1 MKIEICSDSL
11 ESILIANKVGADS
24 IELCSCMTVGGVT
37 PSSALIKKA
46 VEISKIPIHCLIRPR
61 EGHFVYN
68 DYEFNT
74 IINDI
79 KDAKENGVKGIVIGV
94 LTEDFKINIT
104 QLDKIIKVSKGLKIT
119 FHRAFDSIVDSK
131 KAIDLLSKIGVNR
144 ILSSGKANKAV
155 NGIKNLIDWKNYDS
169 KILIQPGGG
178 IDKSSALLFKNEG
191 FESIHLSGTLEE
203 KWNRPIPKST
213 DNTFIKQTV
222 RRPSFKKMED
232 IIVIAKN

>member
-11 ESILIANKVGADS
+11 ESILTANKVGANS

>member
-11 ESILIANKVGADS
+11 ESVIMANKVGANS
-24 IELCSCMTVGGVT
+24 IELCSCMTLGGVT

-46 VEISKIPIHCLIRPR
+46 VEISEIPIHCLIRPR

-79 KDAKENGVKGIVIGV
+79 KDAKKNGVKGVVIGV
-94 LTEDFKINIT
+94 LTKDFNINIT

-119 FHRAFDSIVDSK
+119 FHRAFDSIVDSE
-131 KAIDLLSKIGVNR
+131 KAIDLLSKIGINR

-155 NGIKNLIDWKNYDS
+155 KGIKNLINWKNYNS

-178 IDKSSALLFKNEG
+178 IDKNSALLFKNEA
-191 FESIHLSGTLEE
+191 FESIHLSGSQEE
-203 KWNRPIPKST
+203 KWKGLIPKSI
-213 DNTFIKQTV
+213 DKTFIKQTV

-232 IIVIAKN
+232 IIEIAKN

>member
-11 ESILIANKVGADS
+11 ESILIANRVGANS

-119 FHRAFDSIVDSK
+119 FHRAFDSIVDSE

>member
-11 ESILIANKVGADS
+11 ESILIANKVGANS